1 MRFKI
6 TPSNREFFQDF
17 TAVAQNLI
25 DAVDRLGE
33 LLADTQNAA
42 SRYAAIKGIE
52 RRGDDLT
59 EQILQRLHSSFVTP
73 FDREDIHNLAETID
87 DVVDKIHHVSQM
99 IALTGIVEV
108 IPELHEQIAVLAL
121 MVGEVKELFSRLENM
136 RGLREIVE
144 RLGQLEREGDDI
156 YRRTLARLFSGELEV
171 LEVLKWKD
179 IIESMEDALDRTED
193 VARIV
198 GSLVV
203 KYA

>member
-144 RLGQLEREGDDI
+144 RLGQLEREGDEI

-198 GSLVV
+198 SSLVV

>member
-198 GSLVV
+198 SSLVV